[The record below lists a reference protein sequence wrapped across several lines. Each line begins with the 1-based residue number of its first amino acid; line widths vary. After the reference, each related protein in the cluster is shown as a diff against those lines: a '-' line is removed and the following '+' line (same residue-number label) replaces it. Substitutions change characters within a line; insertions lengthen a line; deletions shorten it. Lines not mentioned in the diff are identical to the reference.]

1 MTKLFDVKGQWT
13 VTETANSYTFTRV
26 DTILP
31 GEKKTKKMCND
42 ESQNGL

>member
-1 MTKLFDVKGQWT
+1 MNGKNKIAEALQS
-13 VTETANSYTFTRV
+13 AFTRV